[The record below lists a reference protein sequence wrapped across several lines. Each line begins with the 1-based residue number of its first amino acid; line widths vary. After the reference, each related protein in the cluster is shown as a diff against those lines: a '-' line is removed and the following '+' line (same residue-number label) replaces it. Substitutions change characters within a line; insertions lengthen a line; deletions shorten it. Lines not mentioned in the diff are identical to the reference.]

1 VHQLK
6 KCFILSMVGADL
18 TIGAASPIMPR
29 PQGYCAA
36 AATAASA
43 LQQPPD
49 LFCGQFTIPKV
60 VVHLT
65 MLL

>member
-1 VHQLK
+1 VLYFINGWSRSDHHQRRLPNH
-6 KCFILSMVGADL
+6 A
-18 TIGAASPIMPR
+18 
-29 PQGYCAA
+29 AA

-43 LQQPPD
+43 LQQPQD
-49 LFCGQFTIPKV
+49 LFCGQFTILKV